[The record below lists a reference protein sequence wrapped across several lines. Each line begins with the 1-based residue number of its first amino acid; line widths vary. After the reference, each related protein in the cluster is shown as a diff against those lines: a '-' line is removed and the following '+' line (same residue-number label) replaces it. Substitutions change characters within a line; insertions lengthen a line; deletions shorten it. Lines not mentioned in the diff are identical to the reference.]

1 MSEIK
6 IDENYEINIV
16 KLTQIF
22 LKNKILIISSIIVF
36 TVAAHL
42 YTLTLDK
49 TREYESFI
57 SIKFPNQALFI
68 GYEKYVSDS
77 ELQSEFNKNLNSN
90 KTLKEFIEQNNNIQ
104 KFKDYLKSNNMQV
117 HEYFKKKKFRKSNL
131 IDAGN
136 DYFLIYHESLDGN
149 KFLDDYVI
157 FVKNK
162 TLKEIKNRVQQR
174 IEAEIAS
181 LELSLKIAKDINL
194 EKSLV
199 QKMMDKS
206 VNTFLMTPPSEKF
219 YKGSI
224 ILEYEVNNYQELLN
238 KLVKKDFDYDPI
250 LNQSVVTNTFAE
262 NYKIFPY
269 VGFAIGLL
277 FSLFVVYIRYISSL
291 R

>member
-1 MSEIK
+1 MR
-6 IDENYEINIV
+6 YHIV
-16 KLTQIF
+16 YADPPWKYNAR
-22 LKNKILIISSIIVF
+22 KNTS
-36 TVAAHL
+36 T
-42 YTLTLDK
+42 
-49 TREYESFI
+49 
-57 SIKFPNQALFI
+57 KFGGGAMGHYPC
-68 GYEKYVSDS
+68 
-77 ELQSEFNKNLNSN
+77 
-90 KTLKEFIEQNNNIQ
+90 
-104 KFKDYLKSNNMQV
+104 M
-117 HEYFKKKKFRKSNL
+117 
-131 IDAGN
+131 
-136 DYFLIYHESLDGN
+136 
-149 KFLDDYVI
+149 
-157 FVKNK
+157 

-224 ILEYEVNNYQELLN
+224 ILEYKINNYQELLN
-238 KLVKKDFDYDPI
+238 KLFKKDFDYDPI